1 MGSIVRPLPKGVY
14 EVALLGQY
22 ISKTVRIKRV
32 VTVNHCGCGE
42 VDG

>member
-1 MGSIVRPLPKGVY
+1 VGSIVRPLPKGVD

-22 ISKTVRIKRV
+22 ISKTVPIRRV
-32 VTVNHCGCGE
+32 VTVNHCGRGG